1 MDSLLKLM
9 IELFGEQHQLILA
22 MEECSELTKE
32 ISKYLRGED
41 NKNNIIEEAADVLIM
56 IRYLQLILNISDE
69 DLNQMIEFKLNR
81 TAERYKKG
89 E

>member
-1 MDSLLKLM
+1 M
-9 IELFGEQHQLILA
+9 ILVT
-22 MEECSELTKE
+22 EECSELIKEVTKQ
-32 ISKYLRGED
+32 LRGVD

-81 TAERYKKG
+81 TSERYKKG

>member
-1 MDSLLKLM
+1 MDDILKQ
-9 IELFGEQHQLILA
+9 IIQIFGEQHQMILVT
-22 MEECSELTKE
+22 EECSELIKE
-32 ISKYLRGED
+32 ISKNLRGEN

-69 DLNQMIEFKLNR
+69 DLNQAIGFKLQR
-81 TAERYKKG
+81 TKERYLKR

>member
-1 MDSLLKLM
+1 M
-9 IELFGEQHQLILA
+9 IELFGEEHQLILT
-22 MEECSELTKE
+22 MEECSELIKE
-32 ISKYLRGED
+32 VSKYLRGED

-81 TAERYKKG
+81 TATRYKNR